1 MLLKK
6 NHYCNYLVT
15 EVFLI
20 LHEKKKSEE
29 DCHILDAY
37 KSLSPEERKLV
48 SDYIDTLTSAHR
60 GREKLSRDDSLHS
73 GEVFRAAKSSGG
85 NASPGRERLSEED
98 LGRISSA
105 PETDEDL

>member
-1 MLLKK
+1 MDPAWLLGYDVPSDAAKK
-6 NHYCNYLVT
+6 SGSGT
-15 EVFLI
+15 
-20 LHEKKKSEE
+20 KKSEE
-29 DCHILDAY
+29 DFHILDAY

-48 SDYIDTLTSAHR
+48 SDYIDTLASAHR